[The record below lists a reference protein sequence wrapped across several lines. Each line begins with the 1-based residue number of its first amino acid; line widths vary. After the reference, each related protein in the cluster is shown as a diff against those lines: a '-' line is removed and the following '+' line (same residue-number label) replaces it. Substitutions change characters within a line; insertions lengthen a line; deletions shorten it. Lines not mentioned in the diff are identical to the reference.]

1 MPNSCVCVFVC
12 VLLFQLLKDPFQFLP
27 GCCCVGR
34 VVPMTPGQCVCVCM
48 YGITVELK
56 SACWL
61 KSANRR

>member
-34 VVPMTPGQCVCVCM
+34 VVPMTPGQCVCVCVYVWNHSGVKVCM
-48 YGITVELK
+48 LVK
-56 SACWL
+56 VC
-61 KSANRR
+61 